1 MIDVSNLTIGYKDT
15 TVVKNLDFKLN
26 KGEFIALIGANG
38 AGKSTLI
45 NTLIGINTP
54 LSGKISWELKSTKKN
69 MFNDVGFS
77 QQQFTK
83 RQHQKIGRAHV

>member
-45 NTLIGINTP
+45 NTLIGIN
-54 LSGKISWELKSTKKN
+54 LSLIHISEPTRRTERSR
-69 MFNDVGFS
+69 MPS
-77 QQQFTK
+77 S
-83 RQHQKIGRAHV
+83 A

>member
-45 NTLIGINTP
+45 NKYTYRN
-54 LSGKISWELKSTKKN
+54 
-69 MFNDVGFS
+69 
-77 QQQFTK
+77 
-83 RQHQKIGRAHV
+83 